1 MTNKEKYD
9 QIFITSFRVNEKE
22 LSTLRYQDANNWD
35 SIGHMN
41 MIAELEE
48 AFNIMIEMQDILD
61 FSSYLKG
68 IGIVKKYGIEI

>member
-1 MTNKEKYD
+1 MSNKQKYD
-9 QIFITSFRVNEKE
+9 QVFIRSFQVNDKD
-22 LSTLRYQDANNWD
+22 LATLHYQGVNNWD

-48 AFNIMIEMQDILD
+48 AFNIMVEMEDILD

-68 IGIVKKYGIEI
+68 IEIMKKYGIEL

>member
-1 MTNKEKYD
+1 MSNRQKYNTV
-9 QIFITSFRVNEKE
+9 FTTLFGVNEKE
-22 LSTLRYQDANNWD
+22 LTALHYQGADNWD

-48 AFNIMIEMQDILD
+48 TFDIMMEIEDILD

-68 IGIVKKYGIEI
+68 FDILKKYGIEL